1 MPLEASLMPGILRE
15 GTRRKGGIGFH
26 RWKQWRSVAVKSHHW
41 SAEPG
46 FQLRT
51 SESRIFALKA
61 LGIPWVGVLG
71 YKEENLLS

>member
-1 MPLEASLMPGILRE
+1 M
-15 GTRRKGGIGFH
+15 GGNKKERGN
-26 RWKQWRSVAVKSHHW
+26 RLSPMETVEVSGSKSHHW

-51 SESRIFALKA
+51 SESRILALKA

-71 YKEENLLS
+71 YKEGNLLS